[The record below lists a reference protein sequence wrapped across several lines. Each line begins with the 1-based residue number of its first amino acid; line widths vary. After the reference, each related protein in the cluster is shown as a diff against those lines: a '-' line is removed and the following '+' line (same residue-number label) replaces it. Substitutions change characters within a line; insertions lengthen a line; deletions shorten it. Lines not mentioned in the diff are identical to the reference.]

1 MCARCHW
8 ESGMIGRTNIPNVG
22 IPVIG
27 HGVGKGHGAPL
38 NTAGI
43 EIGRVEDIEILV
55 SSGTVFV
62 PIAEHGM
69 RVPAIRADVD
79 YHRPTSINLLFG
91 LSTKISLRI
100 VRTCGVRPGEITRS
114 RHPPSIPH
122 IGYPIGFHACGRVA
136 DTVGGVEVGYV
147 QTGNQRTGAHT
158 KERSHTAVLL
168 VPVAPDAGRHR
179 QNLGASAA
187 RVSTSAL
194 EIDQLPLLGRSGTD
208 RSLPADIRVVT
219 GTLGGEVEVV
229 VLQLDCV
236 DVAGLILGSQSD
248 AGIRII
254 PSLRIDVAVARI
266 AFAGGPVVV
275 QSIGLA
281 QAAHDLVI
289 AARSHDAPA
298 LGLAGALSPQANVP
312 VVGHLLVPI
321 HIQALACA
329 GMGNHVV
336 GSVSRKCHD
345 NTSFQFV
352 DFERVQSIRNISSG
366 KCKQEKICGKF
377 CRRLMP
383 YYMQLVY

>member
-1 MCARCHW
+1 MV
-8 ESGMIGRTNIPNVG
+8 GRTNIPNVG

-27 HGVGKGHGAPL
+27 HGVGKGHSATL
-38 NTAGI
+38 NAAGVQI
-43 EIGRVEDIEILV
+43 SRIEDIDILV
-55 SSGTVFV
+55 GSGAVLI

-69 RVPAIRADVD
+69 RVVAIRTDVD
-79 YHRPTSINLLFG
+79 YHRPTSIDLLFG
-91 LSTKISLRI
+91 LSAKISLRI
-100 VRTCGVRPGEITRS
+100 VRTFEHLTSECARTGYL
-114 RHPPSIPH
+114 PSIPH
-122 IGYPIGFHACGRVA
+122 IGNPIGGGVHACGRVA
-136 DTVGGVEVGYV
+136 DTVGGVEVTHV
-147 QTGNQRTGAHT
+147 QTGDQCAGAPT

-194 EIDQLPLLGRSGTD
+194 EIDQFPLLGRSGTD

-229 VLQLDCV
+229 VLQLDRV

-254 PSLRIDVAVARI
+254 PSLGIDVAVARI

-383 YYMQLVY
+383 YYENIPKFV